1 MRIIKSLHAI
11 ISNNGPTFMQQQQ
24 EEHFCFKMFQGHLL
38 IKSKDDSFLSMKNK
52 WTKLEQFVV
61 VFI

>member
-1 MRIIKSLHAI
+1 
-11 ISNNGPTFMQQQQ
+11 MQQQQ